1 MSKMAASLDLR
12 PDHHAIVLSILNRHV
27 PDRKVLAFGS
37 RATWTAKDYS
47 DLDLAILGD
56 EPLSL
61 DVTSALAEDFRESD
75 LPFKVDLVDW
85 ASADETFRNI
95 IRRDGVT
102 VRIPLTHREAVD
114 PEQRL
119 QPTYETTGVGSNGSE
134 GKTIGGGLYRPALR
148 KSQVKQL
155 GDCARLI
162 RKTVLPPFP
171 DDAPCIGLQHIGENT
186 LTLTGHGTGSNVKSA
201 KTKFS
206 RGDILFGKLRPY
218 FRKVIK
224 APFDGI
230 GSTDIWVVRATEGID
245 QGFLYYCMAS
255 RKFVDF
261 VTSGSEG
268 TRMPRGKWEYACKFK
283 LEVPSLDEQRAIARI
298 LGALDDKIELNQR
311 MNKTL
316 EGMAQ
321 ALFKSWFVDFDP
333 VHAKMKGRDTRLP
346 QPIADLFP
354 DRMVSSEIGEIP
366 YGWRVVPLP
375 DLIKINPS
383 RTLRKKEAAPYLPM
397 SNMPTKG
404 HFPDQVTTRPY
415 GSGMRFKN
423 GDTLVAR
430 ITPCLENGKTAFVD
444 FLLDGETGWGSTEY
458 IVMRPKQPLP
468 NEFAYCLARSTR
480 FREFAIQNMTGTSG
494 RQRLPAKALAQFPQI
509 EPAKRVAEA
518 FGDLIRPLIA
528 LASAAAK
535 ESRSTSGLRDALL
548 PKLIAGELQA
558 GVREGP

>member
-1 MSKMAASLDLR
+1 MSDAKASLDLR
-12 PDHHAIVLSILNRHV
+12 PDHHAIVLSILKRHV
-27 PDRKVLAFGS
+27 PDREILAFGS

-56 EPLSL
+56 KPLPL
-61 DVTSALAEDFRESD
+61 DVTSALVEDFRESD

-85 ASADETFRNI
+85 AKADATFRKI

-102 VRIPLTHREAVD
+102 VQDPANSASIMARTRRSRSTGGNTDIADKWMSLPIAAIGRVVGGSTPSTTDPRNFNGDIPWLTPRDLSGTHDRWVSRGARNLSKRGLEACSAQLLPKGAVLLTTRAPIGYVALAANPIATNQGFRSVIVEAQHD
-114 PEQRL
+114 PE
-119 QPTYETTGVGSNGSE
+119 
-134 GKTIGGGLYRPALR
+134 
-148 KSQVKQL
+148 
-155 GDCARLI
+155 
-162 RKTVLPPFP
+162 
-171 DDAPCIGLQHIGENT
+171 
-186 LTLTGHGTGSNVKSA
+186 
-201 KTKFS
+201 
-206 RGDILFGKLRPY
+206 
-218 FRKVIK
+218 
-224 APFDGI
+224 
-230 GSTDIWVVRATEGID
+230 
-245 QGFLYYCMAS
+245 FLYYWLKQNVAQLE
-255 RKFVDF
+255 RYA
-261 VTSGSEG
+261 SGS
-268 TRMPRGKWEYACKFK
+268 TFK
-283 LEVPSLDEQRAIARI
+283 ELSGSALKRISVLLPESKAEQRAIAHI
-298 LGALDDKIELNQR
+298 LGTLDDKIELNR
-311 MNKTL
+311 RVSKTL

-321 ALFKSWFVDFDP
+321 ALFKSWFVDLDP

-375 DLIKINPS
+375 DLININPS

-509 EPAKRVAEA
+509 APAKRVAEA

-535 ESRSTSGLRDALL
+535 ESRSTSGLRDAIL